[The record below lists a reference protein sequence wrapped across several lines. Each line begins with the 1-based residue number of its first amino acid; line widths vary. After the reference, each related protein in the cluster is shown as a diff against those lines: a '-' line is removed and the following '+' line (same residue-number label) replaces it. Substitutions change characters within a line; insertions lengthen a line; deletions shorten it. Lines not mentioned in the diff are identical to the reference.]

1 MATLPFFFTTFVP
14 KTFIY
19 DNNPTRCF
27 IFFKTNTLVMRKV
40 KLQMQVS
47 LDGYV
52 AGPNGE
58 MDWMVWNW
66 DDQLKNYVSRLTET
80 VDCIVLGRH
89 LAEGF
94 IPHWANAAAN
104 PTPEEGDFARK
115 MSDTPKVVFSR
126 TLQSAPWPQT
136 AIAGDDLRGEIAR
149 LKAKSGGDIIVYGGA
164 ELVSGLIREGLIDE
178 YNLFV
183 NPVILGG
190 GMPVFRDRA
199 TRQTLDLVEAQ
210 AFPCG
215 IIGMRYQTQ
224 S

>member
-1 MATLPFFFTTFVP
+1 
-14 KTFIY
+14 
-19 DNNPTRCF
+19 
-27 IFFKTNTLVMRKV
+27 MRKV

-66 DDQLKNYVSRLTET
+66 DDELKNYVDQITQT
-80 VDCIVLGRH
+80 VDCILLGRH

-115 MSDTPKVVFSR
+115 MTETPKVVFSR
-126 TLQSAPWPQT
+126 TLENSPWPQT
-136 AIAGDDLRGEIAR
+136 VLAGDDLRGELAR
-149 LKAKSGGDIIVYGGA
+149 LKALDGGDIIVYGGA
-164 ELVSGLIREGLIDE
+164 KLVSGLICEGLIDE

-183 NPVILGG
+183 NPAILGA
-190 GMPVFRDRA
+190 GMPIFRERA
-199 TRQTLDLVEAQ
+199 ERQALDLVEAR
-210 AFPCG
+210 AFACG
-215 IIGMRYQTQ
+215 IVGMRYQPK